1 MLVDHLLNIVK
12 ELKNL
17 RETGNLKNLYKNELD
32 QACFAHD
39 VSCSDSKDLAKRTIS
54 YKILKDRVA
63 EIARTRGNEGHQ
75 TTLVSMVYKLFDR
88 KWGSGVSVNEQLHKP
103 VIKRNSKEETFMQN
117 LKTVFG

>member
-63 EIARTRGNEGHQ
+63 EIARTRGN
-75 TTLVSMVYKLFDR
+75 
-88 KWGSGVSVNEQLHKP
+88 
-103 VIKRNSKEETFMQN
+103 
-117 LKTVFG
+117 